1 MRDIICFHNPEES
14 NGYLSNW
21 FLSDFELGG
30 IRFSSME
37 QYMMYQKACVFGDDK
52 IAKQIFDTSD
62 VGKIKA
68 LGRAVKNYQ
77 DVIWNGLR
85 QIVVYEG
92 LLEKFRQNSELQ
104 EKLLAT
110 GQKILAECAVRDVI
124 WGIGLSM
131 KDEKRFDMKEWK
143 GQNLLGFSIMK
154 VRDRL
159 KDVKS

>member
-1 MRDIICFHNPEES
+1 
-14 NGYLSNW
+14 
-21 FLSDFELGG
+21 
-30 IRFSSME
+30 ME
-37 QYMMYQKACVFGDDK
+37 
-52 IAKQIFDTSD
+52 
-62 VGKIKA
+62 
-68 LGRAVKNYQ
+68 
-77 DVIWNGLR
+77 W
-85 QIVVYEG
+85 IVVYEG